1 MEHSIW
7 CSFLSH
13 SKCLVEF
20 VPKLSQKMC
29 RWKCPKIFQKC
40 LKYVLLKMSHKMCR
54 WNCPKNISKCLKQCL
69 VAFVPKLS
77 QKICRWKC
85 LKNVPQNVSLKM
97 SQKYFKNVSKNVSLH
112 LSQKCLK
119 KCLVEKMPKNIS
131 KMSQIC
137 LFENVPKISQNV
149 SNNVSIGS
157 RYPFNNI
164 KMSIFARH
172 IFTTFKYCEM
182 WILQKSISVHTVNL
196 SFFEFMTQ
204 YTVGEIKVFKDK
216 KYCLKF
222 TKNVSFEFVN
232 FGIFHQ
238 FMSHWNLPVW

>member
-1 MEHSIW
+1 M
-7 CSFLSH
+7 
-13 SKCLVEF
+13 
-20 VPKLSQKMC
+20 SQKC
-29 RWKCPKIFQKC
+29 PQKCPQKCSQKCPTKCVIENVPKIFQKC
-40 LKYVLLKMSHKMCR
+40 LKQFL
-54 WNCPKNISKCLKQCL
+54 
-69 VAFVPKLS
+69 
-77 QKICRWKC
+77 
-85 LKNVPQNVSLKM
+85 
-97 SQKYFKNVSKNVSLH
+97 
-112 LSQKCLK
+112 
-119 KCLVEKMPKNIS
+119 
-131 KMSQIC
+131 
-137 LFENVPKISQNV
+137 
-149 SNNVSIGS
+149 IGS
-157 RYPFNNI
+157 RSAQTFSLYPLNNI
-164 KMSIFARH
+164 KLSIFARH